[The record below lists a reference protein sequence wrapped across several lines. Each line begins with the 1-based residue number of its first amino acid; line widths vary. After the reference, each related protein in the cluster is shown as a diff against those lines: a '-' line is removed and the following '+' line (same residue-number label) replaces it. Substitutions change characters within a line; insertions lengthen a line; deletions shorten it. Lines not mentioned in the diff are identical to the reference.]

1 MEEKYL
7 YFRTVADQDD
17 NDGIDDSIYV
27 KASSITGMF
36 PTSATAIT
44 IFFESVKNQA
54 GNGTDDENVISDSV
68 IINHTAGLGK
78 QVLQT
83 IVRAINST
91 APLYNDGVITVAD
104 DVTTTYLTSTAAA
117 DETVS
122 AQYIDGG
129 ITSCGAITVAAALT

>member
-7 YFRTVADQDD
+7 YFRTVTDQDD

-44 IFFESVKNQA
+44 IFFESVKNQES
-54 GNGTDDENVISDSV
+54 NSNDDEVVISDSV

-104 DVTTTYLTSTAAA
+104 DVTTTYLTSTAGA

-129 ITSCGAITVAAALT
+129 ITSCGAITVAAALS